1 MTPPHSSLWYFGPH
15 GPLGPSGDPVALTRT
30 ASILIHSLRSRMD
43 VSRTLDHQGFLR
55 TILISAIMHDG
66 KGMFRVLG
74 SGVMVKIKNINFGYV
89 SWAKVRV
96 GPTQRHIS
104 PSSLSSTLLFP
115 FARQP

>member
-55 TILISAIMHDG
+55 TILISSIMHDG

-74 SGVMVKIKNINFGYV
+74 SGVMVKLKFCFWIRLMGEGKGGSYSAPYLTFIPILNLAV
-89 SWAKVRV
+89 PLR
-96 GPTQRHIS
+96 
-104 PSSLSSTLLFP
+104 
-115 FARQP
+115 